1 VSDAHVRKRIVFDT
15 GVVLQAALSDAGPS
29 FSALRLM
36 GLELMVVVLSPQVR
50 EEYEDVLTRPA
61 IRAKN
66 PQLTE
71 ERAQAFLIRID
82 ERTETVTVI
91 RPCLGNAQKLPH

>member
-1 VSDAHVRKRIVFDT
+1 MRKRIVFDT
-15 GVVLQAALSDAGPS
+15 GVVLQAALSDVVPS

-50 EEYEDVLTRPA
+50 EEYEDVLARPA

-91 RPCLGNAQKLPH
+91 RPCLGNAQKFPH